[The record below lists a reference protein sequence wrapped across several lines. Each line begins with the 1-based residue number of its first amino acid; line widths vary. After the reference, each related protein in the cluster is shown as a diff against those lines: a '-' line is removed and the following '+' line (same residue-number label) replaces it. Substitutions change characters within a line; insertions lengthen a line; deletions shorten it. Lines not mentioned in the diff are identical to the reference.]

1 MDFYIIG
8 DREIVLAFRL
18 TGIRGTVAENR
29 NDVLDAFNR
38 VTGKG
43 GDIAAPVEQVP
54 KVLILT
60 EAVAEMIEDEE
71 ISWQKTGKY
80 PLIVEIPCLNGH
92 VQGKKSLTDAIREAV
107 GVQV

>member
-18 TGIRGTVAENR
+18 TGIQGTVAENR

-60 EAVAEMIEDEE
+60 EATAEMIEDEE